1 MAGKL
6 AVCAIIL
13 LAACGDPKLKVGLNV
28 GLAGAD
34 VGRMAST
41 EVRMSGAAKDRY
53 FETRVAAQTI
63 IAKGEL
69 TPAIMRASL
78 DSLAADDKVP
88 VVISRFL
95 WKEELD
101 AARAFVSGR
110 MPFLSVS
117 PLPDGIT
124 AAAGPGY
131 SLVPSLEDQAQFLAE
146 QAKPSDKIAV
156 VHIDNEHGVLMAAAI
171 VKSLKA
177 RGIDGVEVRQYHQS
191 WDEPRV
197 VALGSELEKDYK
209 PTLLYFVGRAPSLEL
224 VWQPFRNTQE
234 MARVYASDMVESPAV
249 FANNEGR
256 YSGLKYVRYA
266 DPMSAEPRMKDL
278 NDRYW
283 MWISRGEMTGEAI
296 LVYDAMTLIGDAM
309 RAGARER
316 SDFSEYFASLG
327 RTRPPFKGV
336 AGLVEFTDGGAVKR
350 EFKLG
355 EVTNRGVV
363 TVGDSIE

>member
-6 AVCAIIL
+6 AVCAIVL

-63 IAKGEL
+63 IAQGEL
-69 TPAIMRASL
+69 TPAIMRAAL
-78 DSLAADDKVP
+78 DSLAADEKVA
-88 VVISRFL
+88 VVVSRFL
-95 WKEELD
+95 GSEELD
-101 AARAFVSGR
+101 AARAYVAGGV
-110 MPFLSVS
+110 PFLSVS
-117 PLPDGIT
+117 PLPEGISSAT
-124 AAAGPGY
+124 GPGF
-131 SLVPSLEDQAQFLAE
+131 SLVPPLVDQARFLAE
-146 QAKPSDKIAV
+146 QAEPSEKV
-156 VHIDNEHGVLMAAAI
+156 AI
-171 VKSLKA
+171 VHVDNAHGRTMAEEIVKALAA
-177 RGIDGVEVRQYHQS
+177 RGFSGVEVREYKQS

-197 VALGSELEKDYK
+197 VALGTELQRDYK
-209 PTLLYFVGRAPSLEL
+209 PDLLYFVGRAPSLEL
-224 VWQPFRNTQE
+224 IWQPFRNTAE
-234 MARVYASDMVESPAV
+234 MARVFASDMVESPAIY
-249 FANNEGR
+249 ANNEGR
-256 YSGLKYVRYA
+256 YSGLRYVRYA
-266 DPMSAEPRMKDL
+266 DPMSAEARMKDL

-296 LVYDAMTLIGDAM
+296 LVYDAMTLVGDAM

-316 SDFSEYFASLG
+316 QDFIEYFKSLG

-336 AGLVEFTDGGAVKR
+336 AGLVEFTADGAVRR

-355 EVTNRGVV
+355 EVKGRSVV